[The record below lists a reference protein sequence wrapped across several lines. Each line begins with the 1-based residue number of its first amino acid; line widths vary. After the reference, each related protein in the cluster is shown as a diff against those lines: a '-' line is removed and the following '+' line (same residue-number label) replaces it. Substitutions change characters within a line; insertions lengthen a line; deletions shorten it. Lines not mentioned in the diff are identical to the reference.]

1 MAVVRSLGTAERAAA
16 EAAIVGAPASA
27 AAAAQNR
34 RRRPGKRPCMFPG
47 EAGVDAEA
55 ERYAEG
61 AAKARA
67 AAALSVSGG
76 DPAQVGLQLYP
87 AAHGTVLSQRL
98 VWLLNAV
105 AGVVSPECFAHM

>member
-1 MAVVRSLGTAERAAA
+1 MCPRQRAGPKCLFWLLILQDAFTLAPDAKVDKAMAVVRSLGTAERAAA

-27 AAAAQNR
+27 AAAVPSR
-34 RRRPGKRPCMFPG
+34 RRRLGKRQCMFPG
-47 EAGVDAEA
+47 DAGVDAEA

-76 DPAQVGLQLYP
+76 DPAQVTL
-87 AAHGTVLSQRL
+87 
-98 VWLLNAV
+98 
-105 AGVVSPECFAHM
+105 

>member
-1 MAVVRSLGTAERAAA
+1 MVITLQDAFALAPDAKVDKAMAVVRSLGTAERAAA

-27 AAAAQNR
+27 VAAAAQNR
-34 RRRPGKRPCMFPG
+34 RRRPGKRPCTFPG

-76 DPAQVGLQLYP
+76 DPAQVTL
-87 AAHGTVLSQRL
+87 
-98 VWLLNAV
+98 
-105 AGVVSPECFAHM
+105 